1 MKHTNLDTTSL
12 TELKKL
18 SNLLEQKIGDSNVN
32 LLELIEE
39 KDALEQR
46 NDEAEA
52 DVKDLM
58 SIM

>member
-1 MKHTNLDTTSL
+1 MKNTNLDATSL

-18 SNLLEQKIGDSNVN
+18 SNLLEQKISDSNVN